1 MLLQEESRRLLS
13 AIQMESASTGSL
25 QLELGVLKEELA
37 KLNRGA
43 EVLKVS
49 LYAPMDCMLQLHNV
63 GLSPFQD
70 QYLALKG

>member
-1 MLLQEESRRLLS
+1 MS

-43 EVLKVS
+43 EVVKVGASRS
-49 LYAPMDCMLQLHNV
+49 LFSSPPKQHMLELLHMTS
-63 GLSPFQD
+63 LS
-70 QYLALKG
+70 